1 MAPKQGDTVKVHYRG
16 TLADGTEFDSS
27 EGSDPLEFTVGA
39 GEVIPGFDSAVQ
51 DMSDV
56 GDKKTVTIPSEEAYG
71 DRVEEAKQQVPLE
84 AFPERPQ
91 VGWVVEL
98 TTPEGQNVQAVVAE
112 VGETTATIDFNHPLA
127 GEDLTFEIELVHITS
142 TD

>member
-142 TD
+142 MD